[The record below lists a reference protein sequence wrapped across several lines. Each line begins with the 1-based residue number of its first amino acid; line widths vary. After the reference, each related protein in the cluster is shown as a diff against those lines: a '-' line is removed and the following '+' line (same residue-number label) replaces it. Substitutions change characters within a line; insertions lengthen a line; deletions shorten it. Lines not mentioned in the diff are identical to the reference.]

1 MEPDENRLR
10 YLSADCVEILAEG
23 KLSDTLLLGEN
34 NRPLGKLDGVVIDP
48 LERRV
53 RFYVIKSDGWFRS
66 HRYLMPAAAVQVETE
81 RHALHVLNGT
91 EQDDLREV
99 GADTFPRYSVEDLI
113 KVIAAPSAA

>member
-1 MEPDENRLR
+1 MQTDENRLR

-23 KLSDTLLLGEN
+23 KLSDTLLLGDN
-34 NRPLGKLDGVVIDP
+34 DRPLGKLDGVVIDP

-66 HRYLMPAAAVQVETE
+66 HRYLMPAAAVQVETD

-91 EQDDLREV
+91 DPDSLREV
-99 GADTFPRYSVEDLI
+99 EADAFPRYSVEDLI
-113 KVIAAPSAA
+113 EVMAAPFAA